1 VRSNA
6 QRRALHGTS
15 GDYRAALIQPSG
27 EREMVGV
34 LALVLHLANAIRG
47 AHCEHHQRQV
57 IFPSTVELIN

>member
-1 VRSNA
+1 
-6 QRRALHGTS
+6 
-15 GDYRAALIQPSG
+15 
-27 EREMVGV
+27 MVGV